1 MTRYDSDG
9 DCEGAEECE
18 KGQWFTTGWSDCS
31 ATKCKEEG
39 GEKKRKVW
47 LIFLEVFVCKTHIE
61 IFGTLFFYRYFA
73 LKTV

>member
-39 GEKKRKVW
+39 GEKKRKV
-47 LIFLEVFVCKTHIE
+47 
-61 IFGTLFFYRYFA
+61 
-73 LKTV
+73 

>member
-1 MTRYDSDG
+1 MIRYDSDG

-47 LIFLEVFVCKTHIE
+47 LLFLKCMSVKRISKCLEHFSFIGILC
-61 IFGTLFFYRYFA
+61 
-73 LKTV
+73 

>member
-18 KGQWFTTGWSDCS
+18 KGQWFTTGWSDCT

-47 LIFLEVFVCKTHIE
+47 LIFLKCMSVKRISKCLEYCSFIGILH
-61 IFGTLFFYRYFA
+61 
-73 LKTV
+73 